1 MENTKVCYSYVYG
14 AKNKVAK
21 KNERKRKID
30 TWAAEKETACLNI
43 AARERERGGM

>member
-1 MENTKVCYSYVYG
+1 M
-14 AKNKVAK
+14 AK

-43 AARERERGGM
+43 AARERERGDVICNKIFMNR